1 MTRSVLASGTQTATI
16 GTEHVLKD
24 DTSNEGHVLDAAV
37 DLKNMAS
44 GDIVELRIYAK
55 VLSSSTLDRVYYARY
70 CDSQDVISSFKSPVV
85 YVPALTEMKEWELTL
100 KQTAGTGRNFDWTIY
115 TDSVIRLVA

>member
-1 MTRSVLASGTQTATI
+1 MTRSVLLSGTQAAVI

-37 DLKNMAS
+37 DLSNLAS
-44 GDIVELRIYAK
+44 GDIVELRVYAK
-55 VLSSSTLDRVYYARY
+55 LLSGGTLHRAYYARFS
-70 CDSQDVISSFKSPVV
+70 DSQDVTSSYKNLVI
-85 YVPALTEMKEWELTL
+85 YIPAMTEMKEWELTL

-115 TDSVIRLVA
+115 TD